1 MKAKLMIAFFAL
13 TLGLQVQAAKSKAS
27 QNKET
32 KTQKVESSAGSG
44 TDSGQSAPSFAP
56 KKGRL
61 GTDFSF
67 SGSHVDGKFLSAGE
81 SVAEVEGEKGLGAL
95 IGIRKNFRDRLA
107 AERARL
113 KSEGK

>member
-1 MKAKLMIAFFAL
+1 MIRLLMITVLVMASTFQAE
-13 TLGLQVQAAKSKAS
+13 AAKSKS
-27 QNKET
+27 VT
-32 KTQKVESSAGSG
+32 KQKTKQVQKVEAENE
-44 TDSGQSAPSFAP
+44 TDGASFAP

-67 SGSHVDGKFLSAGE
+67 AGSRVDGKFLSAGD
-81 SVAEVEGEKGLGAL
+81 SIAEVEDEKEMGAL
-95 IGIRKNFRDRLA
+95 IGIRKNFRDRLG